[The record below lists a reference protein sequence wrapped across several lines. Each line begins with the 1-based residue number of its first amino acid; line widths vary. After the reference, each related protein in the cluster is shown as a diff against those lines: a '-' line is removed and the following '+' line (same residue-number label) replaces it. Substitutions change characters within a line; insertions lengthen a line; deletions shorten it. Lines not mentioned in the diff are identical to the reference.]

1 LVIIVAIISRHA
13 CLAICIL
20 YKDPLAEIG
29 CCRND
34 DNNLK
39 YEYVTLD
46 ANTLLNEN
54 GRLELE
60 VHGARNLNLQK
71 FEFRN
76 FKKNHNIDNVIFYQC
91 VIF

>member
-1 LVIIVAIISRHA
+1 MSSHMH
-13 CLAICIL
+13 IL

-39 YEYVTLD
+39 CEYVTLD

-60 VHGARNLNLQK
+60 VHGARN
-71 FEFRN
+71 
-76 FKKNHNIDNVIFYQC
+76 
-91 VIF
+91 